1 MAHYKGRI
9 IEILLE
15 PYQNASALIS
25 ADNSVKPGPGQYLQ
39 AHQPDDREMV
49 TPISLFL
56 AGEVEFAGGEAKFAV
71 SGELSPN
78 WEPGIE
84 IALTEARGHGF
95 QLPTRAR
102 RIALVALT
110 GNPGRLLPLVPMA
123 LRQHAE
129 VALFCD
135 ALVRELPSAVEVRG
149 LEAAKEAFAWAD
161 FMAIDVELSQVEEL
175 GTLLEIRDR
184 LPRALVAQALVHA
197 PMPCG
202 GLAKC
207 GVCAFSSG
215 RGEWLAC
222 EDGPVFELRGILS

>member
-1 MAHYKGRI
+1 VAHYKGRI

-25 ADNSVKPGPGQYLQ
+25 VDNSVKPEPGQYLQ

-56 AGEVEFAGGEAKFAV
+56 AGEVELAGREAKFAI
-71 SGELSPN
+71 SGVLPPE
-78 WEPGIE
+78 WEPGTE
-84 IALTEARGHGF
+84 IAVSEARGHGF
-95 QLPTRAR
+95 ELPTRAKR
-102 RIALVALT
+102 VALIALA

-135 ALVRELPSAVEVRG
+135 APVRELPSAVEVRG
-149 LEAAKEAFAWAD
+149 LEAEKEAFAWAE
-161 FMAIDVELSQVEEL
+161 FIAIDIELIQVEEIGALL
-175 GTLLEIRDR
+175 GIRER
-184 LPRALVAQALVHA
+184 LPKALVAQVLVHA

-215 RGEWLAC
+215 RGERLAC
-222 EDGPVFELRGILS
+222 EDGPVFELRGLL